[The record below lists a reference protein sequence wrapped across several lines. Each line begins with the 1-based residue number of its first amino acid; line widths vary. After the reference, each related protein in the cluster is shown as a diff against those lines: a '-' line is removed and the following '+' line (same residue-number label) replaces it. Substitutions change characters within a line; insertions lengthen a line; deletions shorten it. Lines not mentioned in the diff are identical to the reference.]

1 MHPLRLIFMGSPDFS
16 VPVLAA
22 LLEAGHEVVCVYSQ
36 PPRPA
41 GRGQKERPA
50 PVHAYAQAQ
59 GIPVRTPAS
68 LKNPEEEAAFIA
80 LEADAA
86 VVVAYGLLL
95 PAAILDAPRLGCL
108 NVHASL
114 LPRWRGAA
122 PIQRAILAGDD
133 DSGVTIMKVAEELD
147 AGDILLADSVPITP
161 QTTAQSLHDE
171 LSELGARL
179 MVTVLED
186 AARGTLAS
194 HPQPRDGVTYAKK
207 LTADEGRLQWRHPA
221 CELERRVRAFTPWP
235 GAWFEWEAKDG
246 DKRERIRVLS
256 ARVAEDGGDCTDSGA
271 ESEAK
276 SGAEPGAEPG
286 TVLDDALTIACGE
299 GALKIDRLQRPGK
312 SAMETE
318 SFLRGFP
325 IPPGTVLPEG

>member
-1 MHPLRLIFMGSPDFS
+1 MAKRSLRLIFMGSPDFS

-22 LLEAGHEVVCVYSQ
+22 LLEAGHEVICVYSQ

-59 GIPVRTPAS
+59 GIPVRVPAS
-68 LKNPEEEAAFIA
+68 LKDPEEAESFTA
-80 LEADAA
+80 LKADAA
-86 VVVAYGLLL
+86 VVAAYGLLL
-95 PAAILDAPRLGCL
+95 PAAFLDAPRFGCL

-122 PIQRAILAGDD
+122 PIQHAILAGDG
-133 DSGVTIMKVAEELD
+133 DSGITIMKVTEELD
-147 AGDILLADSVPITP
+147 AGDILLAESLPITP

-179 MVTVLED
+179 MVTALEGM
-186 AARGTLAS
+186 AGGSLTP
-194 HPQPRDGVTYAKK
+194 HPQPQEGVTYAGK
-207 LTADEGRLQWRHPA
+207 LTAAEGRLQWSRPA
-221 CELERRVRAFTPWP
+221 GELERRVRAFTPWP
-235 GAWFEWEAKDG
+235 GAWFEWETTDG

-256 ARVAEDGGDCTDSGA
+256 AQVVEDGEGT
-271 ESEAK
+271 
-276 SGAEPGAEPG
+276 EPGAEPG

-299 GALKIDRLQRPGK
+299 GALRIKRLQRPGK
-312 SAMETE
+312 SAMESE
-318 SFLRGFP
+318 SFLRGCP
-325 IPPGTVLPEG
+325 VPAGTVLPQG